1 MSSKPLSSGSPLRG
15 GGSPEGKFI
24 IALVIVAVV
33 LAAIAFALFAA
44 NQSQEKTLRD
54 RQAELDSVGANLS
67 QVTADFAALS
77 HNYTDMSAD
86 LSGQLATIKA
96 NYANVTQQ
104 YLALQNK
111 SSAVDTRMNS
121 FLENDLTIAYTYNIT
136 LKQLPDNTTDR
147 VVTVTAYN
155 LGKYEVPSMKIRC
168 IVKTGNLTTEYNQTY
183 SYIRSM
189 DKRLKSWEFG
199 SGSEI
204 IDVWAGVV

>member
-24 IALVIVAVV
+24 IALVIVVVV

-67 QVTADFAALS
+67 QVTTDYAALS
-77 HNYTDMSAD
+77 HNYTELNSQFA
-86 LSGQLATIKA
+86 IVKA
-96 NYANVTQQ
+96 NNDNVTQQ

-111 SSAVDTRMNS
+111 SSAVDTRLNS
-121 FLENDLTIAYTYNIT
+121 FLENDLTIAYTYNVT

-199 SGSEI
+199 SASEI

>member
-67 QVTADFAALS
+67 QVTTELAALR
-77 HNYTDMSAD
+77 HNDTEKIAD
-86 LSGQLATIKA
+86 LDDQLATIKA

-111 SSAVDTRMNS
+111 SSTVDTRLKS
-121 FLENDLTIAYTYNIT
+121 LLENDPTIAYTYNVT
-136 LKQLPDNTTDR
+136 LKHLPDNTTDQ

-155 LGKYEVPSMKIRC
+155 LCWYEVPAMKIKC
-168 IVKTGNLTTEYNQTY
+168 LVKTGNVTTEYNQTY

-199 SGSEI
+199 GASEI

>member
-54 RQAELDSVGANLS
+54 RQAELDSLGANLS
-67 QVTADFAALS
+67 QVTTDLAAVS
-77 HNYTDMSAD
+77 HNYSELNSQFA
-86 LSGQLATIKA
+86 IVKA
-96 NYANVTQQ
+96 NNDNVTQQ
-104 YLALQNK
+104 YLALQNR
-111 SSAVDTRMNS
+111 SSAVDTRLNS
-121 FLENDLTIAYTYNIT
+121 FLENDLTIAYTYNVT
-136 LKQLPDNTTDR
+136 LKQLPDNTTDK

-155 LGKYEVPSMKIRC
+155 LGKYEVPAMKIKC
-168 IVKTGNLTTEYNQTY
+168 LVKTGNVTTEYNQTY

-199 SGSEI
+199 GGSEI
-204 IDVWAGVV
+204 LDVWAGVV